1 MWASTQAIRVLTCL
15 FFLLTDRRSKR
26 SKGSGV
32 QSGAGGQVAAKT
44 ATQDKA
50 LKKTVAVDKKKAA
63 AAEKKAKE
71 AAKKKAAA
79 SAKVSLFI

>member
-1 MWASTQAIRVLTCL
+1 M
-15 FFLLTDRRSKR
+15 
-26 SKGSGV
+26 
-32 QSGAGGQVAAKT
+32 AAKR

-71 AAKKKAAA
+71 AAMKKAAA
-79 SAKVSLFI
+79 SAKVGLFYFIPVYT

>member
-1 MWASTQAIRVLTCL
+1 
-15 FFLLTDRRSKR
+15 
-26 SKGSGV
+26 
-32 QSGAGGQVAAKT
+32 VAAKT

-79 SAKVSLFI
+79 SAKVSLFYLIPVCMRLFEFP

>member
-1 MWASTQAIRVLTCL
+1 M
-15 FFLLTDRRSKR
+15 
-26 SKGSGV
+26 
-32 QSGAGGQVAAKT
+32 AAKT

-50 LKKTVAVDKKKAA
+50 LKKTGAVDKKKAA

-79 SAKVSLFI
+79 SAKVGLFYFIPVYT

>member
-1 MWASTQAIRVLTCL
+1 
-15 FFLLTDRRSKR
+15 
-26 SKGSGV
+26 
-32 QSGAGGQVAAKT
+32 VAAKT
-44 ATQDKA
+44 ASQDKA

-79 SAKVSLFI
+79 SAKVSLFYLIPVYT